1 MQIELGI
8 EILKDQV
15 LDLEREACCCNK
27 LGKNSSQ
34 KGGNKT
40 TSIHS
45 RKWRDCYTVKPSR
58 DNINHPP
65 LEL

>member
-1 MQIELGI
+1 MKRSTIGSRKGSMLLQQIGKK
-8 EILKDQV
+8 ILPKKV
-15 LDLEREACCCNK
+15 APK
-27 LGKNSSQ
+27 PSSLW
-34 KGGNKT
+34 NKT

-45 RKWRDCYTVKPSR
+45 RKWRDCYMVKPSR